1 MEIACSKELAEYFH
15 VSTDFEPSAD
25 RFQHSPASGKSQLM
39 PPCASGRY
47 LQFEVTKATL
57 SRICFQTSRT
67 TVYDS
72 LGFQTCSNV
81 QSIIIYPISNSA
93 NGSQLL
99 ISPIQIATRSWFRS
113 LDQNLSLS
121 PVQPFLVDVS
131 AENIALQLTE
141 NMTLLETQGR
151 TSKVWPA
158 TTTKTKSA
166 KCRRKSSISQL
177 TAESSHLVM
186 VNYSILL
193 VYDPVLT
200 GPHTFHTRSKKFNAL
215 NVVLPWHRFREA
227 ELLAARLGSS
237 FHSSTQTRNG
247 QQMPR

>member
-1 MEIACSKELAEYFH
+1 MY
-15 VSTDFEPSAD
+15 
-25 RFQHSPASGKSQLM
+25 RN
-39 PPCASGRY
+39 
-47 LQFEVTKATL
+47 VT
-57 SRICFQTSRT
+57 I
-67 TVYDS
+67 YINI
-72 LGFQTCSNV
+72 SN
-81 QSIIIYPISNSA
+81 IYPISIQSQTLQMGA
-93 NGSQLL
+93 NCSFLPSLSQNA
-99 ISPIQIATRSWFRS
+99 IATIATRSWFWS

-121 PVQPFLVDVS
+121 PVQPFLFDVS

-177 TAESSHLVM
+177 TAGSSHLVM